1 MPMGKSRKGR
11 EEGKEKV
18 VVVRVQDAPPRAFQ
32 IGWEDRKEFGA
43 TRGCAGCNSWEVG
56 RGRAPHSK
64 ECVARF
70 EALLKGRAR
79 FENQKKRMAEYLE
92 EKSKKRKEEEGLAAR
107 GEEGDRKRKAE
118 EGDDDRRTKWGGS

>member
-1 MPMGKSRKGR
+1 MPWHRYMGAEDADGEVPEGVQEDGDAEEKR

-70 EALLKGRAR
+70 EALLKGKAR
-79 FENQKKRMAEYLE
+79 S
-92 EKSKKRKEEEGLAAR
+92 EKEDG
-107 GEEGDRKRKAE
+107 
-118 EGDDDRRTKWGGS
+118 